1 MPAKSYAIEER
12 VIKAFKAIDNNLTLK
27 GIVVAAKF
35 KAPYNRLIAW
45 RRGRLLSHSR
55 GGQNKKLFAL

>member
-1 MPAKSYAIEER
+1 MLAKSYAIEER

-35 KAPYNRLIAW
+35 KALYNRLMAW

-55 GGQNKKLFAL
+55 GG